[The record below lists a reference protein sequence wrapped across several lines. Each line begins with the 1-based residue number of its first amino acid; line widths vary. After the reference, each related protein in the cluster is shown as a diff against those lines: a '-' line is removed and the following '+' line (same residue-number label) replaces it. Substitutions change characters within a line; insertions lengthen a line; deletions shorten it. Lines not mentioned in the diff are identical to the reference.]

1 MLFGKLL
8 SGTFRSVLARTR
20 RLSRR
25 KRSYD
30 QEDSETEKTLQTRS
44 HYGKTFKY
52 TSYMGISFII
62 LLCAVSKFLQFS
74 GPDSQQCRP
83 IWMYPSYARI
93 DGFDTRF
100 TPLAHK
106 YHLYLYREQGK
117 DKEPLNGNEIQLDGV
132 PVLFIP
138 GNAGSFKQS
147 RSIAAEAANIYFE
160 SKDILDNQVNTRNLD
175 FFTADFNE
183 DFTAFHGQTML
194 DQAEYL
200 NDAISYI
207 ISLYEESNTYDMP
220 LPESVII
227 VAHSMGG
234 IVTRLM
240 MTLENH
246 IPGSINTI
254 LTLSSPHAAS
264 PVTFDG
270 DILKIYKKIDRY
282 WTSQFDDDDSFFSKN
297 VSLISVT
304 GGISDEILPAD
315 YASVA
320 DLLPL
325 ENGFSTFT
333 TTIPDVWT
341 PIDHL
346 AIVWCK
352 QLRHVLAKLL
362 LEIVDSTTHSKTKP
376 LHERIELSKNHLL
389 SGFEDYAN
397 EHKPLRNPSRYSRSP
412 DVTYES
418 GVAVLEGR
426 VHLNIDKINYGNVS
440 DYNKI
445 NISLKENIDSW
456 NFDMLTSVENPRVLF
471 CKKVPVL
478 GSQKNIRCVHADED
492 IVDIPKSSVS
502 TFTPADSSWDEEG
515 NKPYKM
521 LSLPG
526 NVLAQY
532 DFIIIQKPSMED
544 ISDSNFLYATLSD
557 EHHKETNTATPLDI
571 LLSGQKM
578 TLVSD
583 SGINSKT
590 WEFPN
595 LWNSL
600 ISYQLSV
607 TSDDITS
614 DDQFEPFLRQ
624 ATFEP
629 FETKWHVNI
638 RKMKQ
643 LGITMHNVAPFI
655 PIDETQTRLLS
666 FTLTAPPD
674 TNVTLNIKIHWL
686 LTLKLL
692 FIRYRLAIA
701 SFLATFMS
709 LVLFYQFYYFKST
722 SRFISFQMA
731 TSYIIRKFGLGFAI
745 VLIILNP
752 IVNNKLIE
760 RLLYFFDPV
769 GLNDPFIS
777 ETYSIYNNYYFLG
790 IRDIFTDFIGLL
802 FGLMTVGVFY
812 LLGKIFDI
820 IEYLIVF
827 IASKSITHENKVT
840 KTVDEKLFDK
850 KRIFG
855 CIILAT
861 GVMFYIPY
869 QLAFVLMMLVQ
880 GITCIRAIIHQT
892 RDGEKRYRAWN
903 DIKNYNISI
912 LLLFIIVSIINGPII
927 IVFFHNVAIKWETT
941 FNSHHNILAV
951 LPVILFVVANS
962 KFRVPIYHRSID
974 WSILSALIL
983 YIAFFSTIYGVRNLF
998 WIHHLTNILSGWLF
1012 YGCLH
1017 V

>member
-1 MLFGKLL
+1 MLFGRFL
-8 SGTFRSVLARTR
+8 SRTSRSVLARTR
-20 RLSRR
+20 RLTRR
-25 KRSYD
+25 NGNYNRD
-30 QEDSETEKTLQTRS
+30 DTESEKPFETRS
-44 HYGKTFKY
+44 EDGKRFRY
-52 TSYMGISFII
+52 TSYIGICLI
-62 LLCAVSKFLQFS
+62 LLICAVSKFLEFS

-147 RSIAAEAANIYFE
+147 RSIAAESANIYFE

-200 NDAISYI
+200 NDAIAYI
-207 ISLYEESNTYDMP
+207 LSLYEESSSYDMP

-270 DILKIYKKIDRY
+270 DILKIYKKIDSY
-282 WTSQFDDDDSFFSKN
+282 WASQFDDDDSFFSRN
-297 VSLISVT
+297 VSLISIT
-304 GGISDEILPAD
+304 GGVSDEILPAD

-320 DLLPL
+320 DLLPP

-333 TTIPDVWT
+333 TTIPGVWT

-352 QLRHVLAKLL
+352 QLRHVVAKLL
-362 LEIVDSTTHSKTKP
+362 LEMVDSTTHFKTKP
-376 LHERIELSKNHLL
+376 LYERIELSKQHLL

-397 EHKPLRNPSRYSRSP
+397 EYKPLRNPNRYSRSP

-418 GVAVLEGR
+418 GVDVLEGKI
-426 VHLNIDKINYGNVS
+426 HLNIDENNYDSIS
-440 DYNKI
+440 DYKKLLLPAKEDI
-445 NISLKENIDSW
+445 NSW
-456 NFDMLTSVENPRVLF
+456 SFDMLTTVENPRVLF
-471 CKKVPVL
+471 CKKVPIL
-478 GSQKNIRCVHADED
+478 GSQKNIRCVHADD
-492 IVDIPKSSVS
+492 DVVDIPKSSVS
-502 TFTPADSSWDEEG
+502 NFTPGDSSWDEEG
-515 NKPYKM
+515 HEPFRM

-526 NVLAQY
+526 HVLSHY
-532 DFIIIQKPSMED
+532 DFIIIQKPTKEE
-544 ISDSNFLYATLSD
+544 ITNSNFLYATLSS
-557 EHHKETNTATPLDI
+557 EHHKETNNATPLNI
-571 LLSGQKM
+571 VFKGETMSLMSN
-578 TLVSD
+578 

-600 ISYQLSV
+600 ISYRIIV
-607 TSDDITS
+607 TSDDS
-614 DDQFEPFLRQ
+614 EKDQFEPFLRQ

-638 RKMKQ
+638 RKIKQ

-674 TNVTLNIKIHWL
+674 TNVTMRIKINWL

-709 LVLFYQFYYFKST
+709 LILFYQFNYFRNTKK
-722 SRFISFQMA
+722 FISFQMA
-731 TSYIIRKFGLGFAI
+731 SSCIIKKFGLYLAI
-745 VLIILNP
+745 ISIILSP
-752 IVNNKLIE
+752 VVNSKLIE
-760 RLLYFFDPV
+760 KLLYFFDPV
-769 GLNDPFIS
+769 GLNDPFVS
-777 ETYSIYNNYYFLG
+777 EEYHIYNNYYFLG
-790 IRDIFTDFIGLL
+790 IRDIFTGFIGLL
-802 FGLMTVGVFY
+802 FGLMTVSIFF
-812 LLGKIFDI
+812 LLGKIVDI
-820 IEYLIVF
+820 VEYAVILIGRR
-827 IASKSITHENKVT
+827 KLNNENT
-840 KTVDEKLFDK
+840 NSTQTEERLFNK
-850 KRIFG
+850 KRILG
-855 CIILAT
+855 CIILVGA
-861 GVMFYIPY
+861 VMFYIPY
-869 QLAFVLMMLVQ
+869 QLAFLLMVLVQ
-880 GITCIRAIIHQT
+880 GMTCVRAIIHQT
-892 RDGEKRYRAWN
+892 RDGAKRYQEWN
-903 DIKNYNISI
+903 NLKNYNISI
-912 LLLFIIVSIINGPII
+912 LLFFIIVSIVNFPII
-927 IVFFHNVAIKWETT
+927 IVFFHNVAIKWEST

-951 LPVILFVVANS
+951 LPIILAVVANS
-962 KFRVPIYHRSID
+962 KFRIPRYHRTID
-974 WSILSALIL
+974 WYILFALVL
-983 YIAFFSTIYGVRNLF
+983 YITFFSTVYGVRNLF

-1017 V
+1017 F